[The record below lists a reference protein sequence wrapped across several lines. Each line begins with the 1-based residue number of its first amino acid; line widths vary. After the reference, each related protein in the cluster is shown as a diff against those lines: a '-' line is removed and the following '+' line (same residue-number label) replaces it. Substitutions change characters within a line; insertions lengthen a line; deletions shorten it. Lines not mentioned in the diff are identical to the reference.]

1 MNNLDLNLI
10 GIFLLIL
17 VSFTIFVMSFTK
29 PKQKADL
36 SNRLGKIKKEYD
48 ANSITNK
55 DKSNKEILKLEFDQ
69 FAKKINPI
77 ASKTLN
83 KRLEE
88 VYRVKLNQAGKY
100 ETPVIKFVSIR
111 IISAMLFP
119 LIFIIFNV
127 LFFSLDFMTA
137 LIMFLIVTVIG
148 YFYPLVKLNSMIDDR
163 KREIFKSL
171 PDILDLL
178 TVCLEAGMGINEAL
192 VKVVDK
198 ARDSSLRDEI
208 SRTLQEIQIGNPRL
222 QALKDLSKRI
232 DLKELTSVI
241 IAIIQAEK
249 MGNSLSRTLK
259 IQSEIIREIR
269 WQKAQ
274 EQAQKAPVK
283 IIIPVAIFI
292 FPTIFMVIFGPI
304 VINYLVA
311 N

>member
-1 MNNLDLNLI
+1 MSNIDLNLI
-10 GIFLLIL
+10 GIFLLLL
-17 VSFTIFVMSFTK
+17 VSITIFIMSFAK
-29 PKQKADL
+29 PKQKADIT
-36 SNRLGKIKKEYD
+36 SRLDKIKKEYD
-48 ANSITNK
+48 SQKLSNIKSGK
-55 DKSNKEILKLEFDQ
+55 DAIKLEFEE
-69 FAKKINPI
+69 FTKRISPI

-88 VYRVKLNQAGKY
+88 VYRKKLDQAGKY
-100 ETPVIKFVSIR
+100 DVSVIKFVSIR
-111 IISAMLFP
+111 LISAILFP
-119 LIFIIFNV
+119 LVFIIFNI
-127 LFFSLDFMTA
+127 LFFDLDFITS
-137 LIMFLIVTVIG
+137 LTMFSIVAIIG
-148 YFYPLVKLNSMIDDR
+148 YFYPLVKLNTMIEER
-163 KREIFKSL
+163 KKEIFKSL
-171 PDILDLL
+171 PDTLDLL

-198 ARDSSLRDEI
+198 SRPSALRDEI

-222 QALKDLSKRI
+222 QALKDLAKRI
-232 DLKELTSVI
+232 ELKELTSVI

-283 IIIPVAIFI
+283 IIIPVALFI
-292 FPTIFMVIFGPI
+292 FPTIFMVIFGPL
-304 VINYLVA
+304 VINYLVG

>member
-10 GIFLLIL
+10 GIFLLVLISL
-17 VSFTIFVMSFTK
+17 TVFIMSFAK
-29 PKQKADL
+29 PKQKKDIT
-36 SNRLGKIKKEYD
+36 SRLDKIKKEYD
-48 ANSITNK
+48 NEKIVNIKSGK
-55 DKSNKEILKLEFDQ
+55 DAIKLEFDE
-69 FAKKINPI
+69 FTKRITPI
-77 ASKTLN
+77 ANKTLN
-83 KRLEE
+83 KKLEE
-88 VYRVKLNQAGKY
+88 VYRVKLNQAGNY
-100 ETPVIKFVSIR
+100 EVPVIKFVSLR
-111 IISAMLFP
+111 IISALLFP
-119 LIFIIFNV
+119 IVFIFLNI
-127 LFFSLDFMTA
+127 LFFDLDFMTSLTMFSIVA
-137 LIMFLIVTVIG
+137 LIG
-148 YFYPLVKLNSMIDDR
+148 YFYPLVKLNTLIEER
-163 KREIFKSL
+163 KKQIFKSL
-171 PDILDLL
+171 PDVLDLL

-198 ARDSSLRDEI
+198 ARASALRDEI

-222 QALKDLSKRI
+222 QALKDLGKRV

-241 IAIIQAEK
+241 IAIVQAEK

-292 FPTIFMVIFGPI
+292 FPTIFMVIFGPL
-304 VINYLVA
+304 VINYLVG